1 MNRENVL
8 RVADRIDG
16 LPYRPPTLLG
26 ETEKPTAFSMASG
39 CATACCISGW
49 AVETFKTGGYVPLVE
64 AQRIFGLNQDQA
76 RTLFKPPGFASAT
89 WNGARAAQVLR
100 LVAAAGDNVT
110 GKQILAFWW
119 NPWD

>member
-16 LPYRPPTLLG
+16 LPYEGQSKLG
-26 ETEKPTAFSMASG
+26 KQPKAFNMSSG
-39 CATACCISGW
+39 CGSSCCIGGW
-49 AVETFKTGGYVPLVE
+49 TSEVFWGRYAALVC
-64 AQRIFGLNQDQA
+64 ARDILGLNSAQA
-76 RTLFKPPGFASAT
+76 RALFTPPGYAYIEY
-89 WNGARAAQVLR
+89 NGAIAAQVLR
-100 LVAAAGDNVT
+100 LMAAAGDNVT